1 MLVQMLPVPWKTG
14 YLQCVEL
21 LMAVH
26 ALSKKGRLSFFSSQ
40 VFRNIN
46 FGDAKLYSCIFENMV
61 FVDCNFGKTVLEY
74 ARIVGSKFIKGSEAV
89 KYFERLFIEAIGIC
103 FAAIMVLTYG
113 VNGNE

>member
-1 MLVQMLPVPWKTG
+1 MLHKTDKLFKKAFFHQG
-14 YLQCVEL
+14 GSAPKIQ
-21 LMAVH
+21 LMDSH
-26 ALSKKGRLSFFSSQ
+26 FSSQ

-113 VNGNE
+113 VKGNE